1 MRRLFGLANAL
12 SQRVLDTS
20 DNKMAIPL
28 KYNIRNL
35 FVRKVTTGLT
45 VLGIGLVVAV
55 FLSVMSLSEGLTRVF
70 KVSGSPK
77 NILVLRRNSQS
88 EVDSGIYREQI
99 PLIVTLPG
107 IDRDIDGNPLFST
120 ELVVILNMEK
130 NEGGTSNVTLRGI
143 SEKGPH
149 LRPQFKLA
157 EGRMFKPGLSEVIVS
172 RSISKR
178 FKNCSLD
185 DIIRFGSYQWKV
197 VGIFDADGTAPDS
210 EIWTDVEGAMSDF
223 RRVSYSSV
231 LVRTTDKL
239 GQDQFVTALS
249 NDPRLAL
256 QAKSERSYYE
266 KQTSTADPIKFF
278 GIFVGLIMA
287 IGACFGAMNTM
298 YAAVSARTKE
308 IATLRVLGFSHMSI
322 LTSFIIESLLL
333 ALLGGVLGCFLG
345 LLTVKLALS
354 GVTGT
359 TNFNTFSEVVFAFR
373 LTPNILLTGIVF
385 SLLIGLFGGILPAT
399 QAAFTKIILA
409 LRQVE

>member
-1 MRRLFGLANAL
+1 
-12 SQRVLDTS
+12 
-20 DNKMAIPL
+20 MAIPL

-70 KVSGSPK
+70 KASGSV
-77 NILVLRRNSQS
+77 NNTIVLRRNSQS
-88 EVDSGIYREQI
+88 EVDSGIYREQV

-107 IDRDIDGNPLFST
+107 IEKDTDGNPLTSS
-120 ELVVILNMEK
+120 ELVVILNMK
-130 NEGGTSNVTLRGI
+130 KIGGGTSNVTLRGV
-143 SEKGPH
+143 SENGPL
-149 LRPQFKLA
+149 LRPQFKLVK
-157 EGRMFKPGLSEVIVS
+157 GRMFKPGLSEVIVS
-172 RSISKR
+172 RGISKR
-178 FKNCSLD
+178 FKNCRID

-210 EIWTDVEGAMSDF
+210 EIWTDVEGAMNDMKRS
-223 RRVSYSSV
+223 SYSSV
-231 LVRTTDKL
+231 LVRTTDKPS
-239 GQDQFVTALS
+239 QDQFTAALA
-249 NDPRLAL
+249 NDPRLNL
-256 QAKSERSYYE
+256 QGKSERAYYE

-278 GIFVGLIMA
+278 GVFVGVIMA
-287 IGACFGAMNTM
+287 IGASFGAMNTM

-308 IATLRVLGFSHMSI
+308 IATLRVLGFSHLSI
-322 LTSFIIESLLL
+322 LISFIIESLLL
-333 ALLGGVLGCFLG
+333 ALLGGILGCIFGFLA
-345 LLTVKLALS
+345 VNIALS

-373 LTPNILLTGIVF
+373 LTPEILITGIVF
-385 SLLIGLFGGILPAT
+385 SLFIGFFGGILPAT